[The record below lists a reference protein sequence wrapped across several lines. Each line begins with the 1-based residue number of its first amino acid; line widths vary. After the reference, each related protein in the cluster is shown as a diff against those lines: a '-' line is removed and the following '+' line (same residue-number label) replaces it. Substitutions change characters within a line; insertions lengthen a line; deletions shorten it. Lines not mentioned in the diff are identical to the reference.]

1 MPAASSIYWDS
12 VDSQR
17 SSGSSGDANSGSGR
31 HYVDPWDLENY
42 AYLRR
47 HSIATP
53 RQYNPVPQQRS
64 AQHRRRS
71 HERRPE
77 PEAEY
82 W

>member
-1 MPAASSIYWDS
+1 MPGASSIYWNS

-17 SSGSSGDANSGSGR
+17 SSGDSSGDTR

-47 HSIATP
+47 HSVATP
-53 RQYNPVPQQRS
+53 IYQ
-64 AQHRRRS
+64 S
-71 HERRPE
+71 HQPRAGHSRLSQNSRVE
-77 PEAEY
+77 PDY

>member
-1 MPAASSIYWDS
+1 MPAASSIYWNS

-17 SSGSSGDANSGSGR
+17 SSGDSSGDANSGGSR

-47 HSIATP
+47 HSVVTP
-53 RQYNPVPQQRS
+53 VYQSQPRVGHSQL
-64 AQHRRRS
+64 S
-71 HERRPE
+71 HHSPTE
-77 PEAEY
+77 PDY